1 MSSTDSPARVASR
14 WSLDPAVT
22 FLNHGSFGAC
32 PTEVLEA
39 QHHLRARLERQPVRF
54 FVRDLEGLL
63 DAARGAL
70 AAFVGADAADL
81 AFVPNA
87 TTGVN
92 AVVRSL
98 DFAPHDELLT
108 TSHAYNACRN
118 TLAHV
123 ASRARSRI
131 VVADVPFP
139 IASAEHVVENILAA
153 VTPRTR
159 LALIDH
165 VTSPTGL
172 IFPIARIVSELASR
186 GVDTLVDAAH
196 APGMLPLDL
205 RSLAPAYYTANC
217 HKWICAP
224 KGAAFLYV
232 RRDKQTGIH
241 PTTISHGA
249 NSERTDRCRFQ
260 LEFDWTGTDDPTA
273 YLTVPEAI
281 RFMGAL
287 LPGGWPELMEQ
298 NHRLAL
304 AARATLCDALDIPP
318 PSPDEM
324 VGSLATVPLPDG
336 DPEPTRSSLGIDPL
350 EDALLEQHG
359 IQVPVI
365 TWPAAPRRLL
375 RVSAQAY
382 NTPSQYARLA
392 EALTELLR
400 R

>member
-1 MSSTDSPARVASR
+1 LKRNTACEPGSSASRCASSSAIWRDSSTR
-14 WSLDPAVT
+14 
-22 FLNHGSFGAC
+22 
-32 PTEVLEA
+32 
-39 QHHLRARLERQPVRF
+39 RA
-54 FVRDLEGLL
+54 
-63 DAARGAL
+63 
-70 AAFVGADAADL
+70 
-81 AFVPNA
+81 PNA

-98 DFAPHDELLT
+98 DFTPQDELLT
-108 TSHAYNACRN
+108 TTHAYNACSN

-217 HKWICAP
+217 HKWLCAP

-281 RFMGAL
+281 RFMGSL

-336 DPEPTRSSLGIDPL
+336 DPELTKSPLGIDPL